1 MDGLEY
7 DIVSFFGKVYFQG
20 DMWVSGRVLKLI
32 FVEIVV
38 KIQAKPLVHC
48 KDWRNQE
55 WDWKDP
61 SNTYLGIGWNRIGW
75 LVTHTHLRVFC
86 GKGLQIWTPYETQ
99 LPMTPANVYAVLGW
113 YSSNIEK
120 KIEKDVILDIFWY
133 SESYFS
139 WLYLPS
145 KINFLKFAHHLFI
158 IFFNMAYFWILFTTN
173 ISLFKISKTEK
184 AKLWRSCYAKSILL
198 AFHRTVEAFGVDVFV
213 WHLGVWRG
221 WGLSHWSGQINSD
234 LISGKSPKK

>member
-1 MDGLEY
+1 MGNWFQSSSLEPSPLLKQHGPRG
-7 DIVSFFGKVYFQG
+7 IGGWAVCQVQPSQVEAGTKVMTLPETNIFAPENG
-20 DMWVSGRVLKLI
+20 WDMWVSGRVLKLI

-99 LPMTPANVYAVLGW
+99 LPMTPANVYAVRGW

-120 KIEKDVILDIFWY
+120 KIEKDVILDI
-133 SESYFS
+133 
-139 WLYLPS
+139 L
-145 KINFLKFAHHLFI
+145 I
-158 IFFNMAYFWILFTTN
+158 FWILF
-173 ISLFKISKTEK
+173 
-184 AKLWRSCYAKSILL
+184 LL
-198 AFHRTVEAFGVDVFV
+198 AILAF
-213 WHLGVWRG
+213 
-221 WGLSHWSGQINSD
+221 
-234 LISGKSPKK
+234 